1 LEWFVPRLL
10 QLEGTSLEELK
21 ARVLTEHGSGAR
33 VVSVET
39 VTKGGIGGFFG
50 SRHYEVTV
58 ELPDLPSSSQL
69 RNAHRLDVPT
79 RIGMAALL
87 EDADVEEAIVYN
99 QVSSGFPVSTSSRE
113 FANIMDQLE
122 SATIP
127 VPVGARPP
135 LPSPPLL
142 SAPGDLVAI
151 VGIGDGP
158 LTVAAT
164 MASIAGMAEVSVA
177 GSLGAPGLSR
187 VESRRAAMTIRA
199 HGVERGEPV
208 FVAFGL
214 RGAGEDAGAQ
224 AYELA
229 GLHADQ
235 VWAVIDVTRK
245 PEDTSHWVAEL
256 SAIVA
261 IDAVAG
267 INHDNTLSP
276 ETINELGLPATWAY
290 NG

>member
-1 LEWFVPRLL
+1 MPRLL
-10 QLEGTSLEELK
+10 QLDGTSLEELK
-21 ARVLTEHGSGAR
+21 ARVLAEHGSRAR
-33 VVSVET
+33 VISVET
-39 VTKGGIGGFFG
+39 VTRGGIGGFFG

-58 ELPDLPSSSQL
+58 ELPDLPSPTQL
-69 RNAHRLDVPT
+69 RDAHHLDVPT
-79 RIGMAALL
+79 RIGIASLL
-87 EDADVEEAIVYN
+87 EDADVQEAIVYN

-127 VPVGARPP
+127 TPVGARPP

-158 LTVAAT
+158 LTVATT
-164 MASIAGMAEVSVA
+164 MASIAGMAEVTVA
-177 GSLGAPGLSR
+177 GSLGTPGLSR
-187 VESRRAAMTIRA
+187 VDSRRAAMVTRA

-208 FVAFGL
+208 FLAFGL
-214 RGAGEDAGAQ
+214 TGVGEDAATE

-229 GLHADQ
+229 ALHPDQ
-235 VWAVIDVTRK
+235 VWAVVDATRK
-245 PEDTSHWVAEL
+245 PEDTAHWVEEL
-256 SAIVA
+256 AAVVA
-261 IDAVAG
+261 LDAVAG
-267 INHDNTLSP
+267 TNHDNTLSP

>member
-1 LEWFVPRLL
+1 VPRLL
-10 QLEGTSLEELK
+10 QLDGTSLEELK
-21 ARVLTEHGSGAR
+21 ARVLAEHGSQAR
-33 VVSVET
+33 VISVET

-58 ELPDLPSSSQL
+58 ELPDLPSPTRL
-69 RNAHRLDVPT
+69 RDAHHLDVPT
-79 RIGMAALL
+79 RIGLAALL
-87 EDADVEEAIVYN
+87 EDADVQEAVVYN

-127 VPVGARPP
+127 TPVRARQP

-164 MASIAGMAEVSVA
+164 MASIAGMAQVTVS
-177 GSLGAPGLSR
+177 GSLAAPGLSR
-187 VESRRAAMTIRA
+187 VESGRAAMVTRA

-208 FVAFGL
+208 FLAFGL
-214 RGAGEDAGAQ
+214 RGVGEDAATE

-229 GLHADQ
+229 ALHPDQ
-235 VWAVIDVTRK
+235 VWAVVDVTRK
-245 PEDTSHWVAEL
+245 PEDTAHWIEEL
-256 SAIVA
+256 AAIVA
-261 IDAVAG
+261 LDAVAG
-267 INHDNTLSP
+267 TNHDNTLSP

>member
-1 LEWFVPRLL
+1 VPRLL
-10 QLEGTSLEELK
+10 QLDGTSLEELK
-21 ARVLTEHGSGAR
+21 ARVLAEHGSQAR
-33 VVSVET
+33 VISVET
-39 VTKGGIGGFFG
+39 VLKGGIGGFFG

-58 ELPDLPSSSQL
+58 ELPDIPSSAQL
-69 RNAHRLDVPT
+69 RDAHQLDVPA

-87 EDADVEEAIVYN
+87 EDADVDEAIVYN

-127 VPVGARPP
+127 TPVGKRPP

-158 LTVAAT
+158 VTVATT
-164 MASIAGMAEVSVA
+164 MASIAGMAEVTVA
-177 GSLGAPGLSR
+177 GSLGPSGVSTD
-187 VESRRAAMTIRA
+187 ESRRAAMTVRA

-214 RGAGEDAGAQ
+214 SGVGEDAGSQ

-229 GLHADQ
+229 ALHADQ

-245 PEDTSHWVAEL
+245 PEDTAHWVAEL
-256 SAIVA
+256 AAIVA

-267 INHDNTLSP
+267 TNHDNTLSP